1 MRPLRHRT
9 HLKPTI
15 LTILKILMLALAAVS
30 TLGCDHHRVEE
41 SATEDFRFAS
51 GAITRIE
58 VRIDD
63 GRIAVEPSDAIELIE
78 VNFHNRARA
87 ADRDGARSLL
97 DAIRVEAVE
106 DGDTLRVRARV
117 PGASIASFGGDSR
130 TDVTLR
136 IPEGMALDLRTRYGR
151 IQLERIS
158 GDIKAETGDG
168 RIRLDTVKGTLKLRT
183 GDGSVIGTEL
193 TGSVDAASGDGRI
206 QLEGSFDALRAVT
219 GDGSIRITSRGARK
233 LTKDWNIRTS
243 DGSIEL
249 TLPASISAHIEATSA
264 NGRIVNDLS
273 TFEGNE
279 RNGRAKGTL
288 SKGGPLILVT
298 TMDGRITLKES

>member
-1 MRPLRHRT
+1 MRPLGHM
-9 HLKPTI
+9 KPNI
-15 LTILKILMLALAAVS
+15 LTLALAAVS

-41 SATEDFRFAS
+41 SATEDFRFDS

-63 GRIAVEPSDAIELIE
+63 GRIAVEPSDAIELVE
-78 VNFHNRARA
+78 VIFHKRARA

-97 DAIRVEAVE
+97 DAVRVEAIE

-117 PGASIASFGGDSR
+117 PGASSASFGGNTR
-130 TDVTLR
+130 TDVALR
-136 IPEGMALDLRTRYGR
+136 VPEGMALDLQTRDGR
-151 IQLERIS
+151 IQLEHVS
-158 GDIKAETGDG
+158 GDIRAETGDG

-183 GDGSVIGTEL
+183 TDGSVIGTEL
-193 TGSVDAASGDGRI
+193 AGAVDAVSNDGRI
-206 QLEGSFDALRAVT
+206 QLEGSFEALRAVT
-219 GDGSIRITSRGARK
+219 ADGSIRIASRGARK
-233 LTKDWNIRTS
+233 LTSDWNIRTS

-249 TLPASISAHIEATSA
+249 TLPASISARIEATA
-264 NGRIVNDLS
+264 ADGRIVNDLS

-279 RNGRAKGTL
+279 RKGRVKGTL
-288 SKGGPLILVT
+288 GKGGPLILVT

>member
-1 MRPLRHRT
+1 
-9 HLKPTI
+9 
-15 LTILKILMLALAAVS
+15 MLALTAVS

-41 SATEDFRFAS
+41 SATEDFRFDS

-117 PGASIASFGGDSR
+117 PGASIVSFGGDSRTHR

-136 IPEGMALDLRTRYGR
+136 IPEGMALDLQTRDGR

-193 TGSVDAASGDGRI
+193 TGAVDAASGDGRI

-249 TLPASISAHIEATSA
+249 TLPASISARIEATSA
-264 NGRIVNDLS
+264 DGRIVNDLT

-288 SKGGPLILVT
+288 GKGGRLILVT

>member
-1 MRPLRHRT
+1 
-9 HLKPTI
+9 
-15 LTILKILMLALAAVS
+15 MLALAAVS
-30 TLGCDHHRVEE
+30 SLGCDHHRVEE

-117 PGASIASFGGDSR
+117 PGASIVSFGGDRRTHRTHRTHR

-193 TGSVDAASGDGRI
+193 TGAVDAASGDGRI

-219 GDGSIRITSRGARK
+219 ADGSIRITSRGARK

-249 TLPASISAHIEATSA
+249 TLPASTSARIEATSA
-264 NGRIVNDLS
+264 DGRIVNDLS

-288 SKGGPLILVT
+288 GKGGPLILVT